1 MNFSSKD
8 NIIQWKKIHLN
19 DENLIISINGKIPKI
34 FEKSYQ
40 TDLTNQSSSLE
51 LFHVDKQDSTTYIC
65 QTFETQTILCHF
77 NLVVLSKY

>member
-1 MNFSSKD
+1 M
-8 NIIQWKKIHLN
+8 
-19 DENLIISINGKIPKI
+19 

-51 LFHVDKQDSTTYIC
+51 LFYVDKHDSTTYLC
-65 QTFETQTILCHF
+65 QTFETQTILCQY